1 MKIKLTETQIQKV
14 LKEVGGYDSLDI
26 MGIHGGSVQGE
37 ITRIVSQTVDFMN
50 EFSNRLRDGSL
61 SKEELM
67 TGIFNFSEKIQSD
80 IIRLKELSREIYIDD
95 DFKSLMI
102 SYIRSLEKVLKYF
115 KLLSNVSPG
124 MMGGQAEM
132 FGGGLGMDM
141 SDHDLSLE
149 VATKLAGIGEYLKD
163 LGEMFNTMMGRYGD
177 RLQGGERY

>member
-1 MKIKLTETQIQKV
+1 MKIKLTETQLQNV

-26 MGIHGGSVQGE
+26 MGMHGGSVQGE

-50 EFSNRLRDGSL
+50 EFTNRLRDGSL

-67 TGIFNFSEKIQSD
+67 AGIFNFSEKIQSD
-80 IIRLKELSREIYIDD
+80 IVRLSELSREIYIDD

-102 SYIRSLEKVLKYF
+102 SYIRALEKVLKYF

-124 MMGGQAEM
+124 MMGGQPQM

-141 SDHDLSLE
+141 SDVDLSVE
-149 VATKLAGIGEYLKD
+149 VATKLAGIGEYL
-163 LGEMFNTMMGRYGD
+163 EI
-177 RLQGGERY
+177 

>member
-26 MGIHGGSVQGE
+26 MGMHGGSVQGE

-50 EFSNRLRDGSL
+50 EFTNRLRDGSL

-67 TGIFNFSEKIQSD
+67 AGIFNFSEKIQAD
-80 IIRLKELSREIYIDD
+80 IIRLTELSREIYIDD
-95 DFKSLMI
+95 DFKTLMF
-102 SYIRSLEKVLKYF
+102 SYIRALQKVLKYF

-124 MMGGQAEM
+124 MMRGEPQM

-141 SDHDLSLE
+141 SDTELSLE
-149 VATKLAGIGEYLKD
+149 VATKLAGIGEYLED